1 LSASFLF
8 QKDCFHNDAWRP
20 TSLIFT
26 SKEKK
31 ISIYTIHSQNTVT
44 SSSTMIHI
52 LVIITH
58 LQYHNSI
65 KFRIKIKE
73 ANQRET
79 TEIFKISIDYNK
91 SKDKIET

>member
-1 LSASFLF
+1 LLVSFLF
-8 QKDCFHNDAWRP
+8 QKDHFHNHAWRP

-44 SSSTMIHI
+44 SSSTIIHT

-65 KFRIKIKE
+65 QFRIIIQE

-79 TEIFKISIDYNK
+79 TKIFKISIDYNK